1 MARSFRQQ
9 TMVML
14 AIALCLSLATAQTF
28 QYSRGWTN
36 GRKRSDSSAGV
47 PRTVDSL
54 SFPLT
59 RLLPASLHQN
69 PAYQPPAKTVE
80 ERLRA
85 LEAGFA
91 AVLKASSAN
100 LSSGGDDE
108 YYSEN

>member
-1 MARSFRQQ
+1 MVRSFRQQ
-9 TMVML
+9 TMTVMT
-14 AIALCLSLATAQTF
+14 IALCLSLATAQTF

-36 GRKRSDSSAGV
+36 GRKRSDLSVGV
-47 PRTVDSL
+47 ARTVSPL

-59 RLLPASLHQN
+59 RLLPVSLHQN
-69 PAYQPPAKTVE
+69 AAYNPPVKTVE

-91 AVLKASSAN
+91 AVLRASSAN